1 MAIMSTGTQRRHDL
15 HNSSIDFQA
24 ATEGLCGFTHIP
36 TGRVCRLRC
45 RHPGPCDL
53 RARRPD
59 ASTPESSPSRRTA
72 DSRQSSRK
80 EPS

>member
-45 RHPGPCDL
+45 RHAGPCDL
-53 RARRPD
+53 HARPPA
-59 ASTPESSPSRRTA
+59 ASTPENSLPSRTA
-72 DSRQSSRK
+72 DSRQSSQK

>member
-1 MAIMSTGTQRRHDL
+1 MVVMSTGTQRRHDL
-15 HNSSIDFQA
+15 HNISIDFQA

-53 RARRPD
+53 HARRPG
-59 ASTPESSPSRRTA
+59 ASTAEDNPPSPTA
-72 DSRQSSRK
+72 DSRQSSQK
-80 EPS
+80 EPL